1 MQPHFELA
9 VDVEKGRSVV
19 RLSRT
24 TAPFDTIPQMEAQYA
39 LVFAALDRIG
49 RRGMR
54 LLIDL
59 RRAPG
64 RNDPAFDLAMKR
76 VRPKLFAGFV
86 RVAVLVQST
95 VGALHVTRHA
105 REDGL
110 EALVST
116 DEARLFEY
124 LFGAS

>member
-9 VDVEKGRSVV
+9 VDKGRSLVH
-19 RLSRT
+19 LGRT
-24 TAPFDTIPQMEAQYA
+24 TAPFDTILQMEQQYA

-76 VRPKLFAGFV
+76 VRPKLFAGFT
-86 RVAVLVQST
+86 RVAILVQST

>member
-1 MQPHFELA
+1 MQPHFELS
-9 VDVEKGRSVV
+9 VDKGRAVV
-19 RLSRT
+19 RLCRT
-24 TAPFDTIPQMEAQYA
+24 SAPFDTIPQMEQQYA
-39 LVFAALDRIG
+39 RVFAELDRIG

-76 VRPKLFAGFV
+76 VRPKLFAGFT
-86 RVAVLVQST
+86 RVAILVQST

-124 LFGAS
+124 LLGAP